1 MRRIFACSS
10 LCWVT
15 MQLIQLER
23 QSEDGASQEGD
34 SPLPLAS
41 ASALKSRQG
50 ARLGLFQGALHARA
64 LGSFAGVIPA
74 RSQVEAAICT
84 CLSSSGKRVPA
95 NFKARGF
102 SLVVVGDG
110 FY

>member
-1 MRRIFACSS
+1 MWRMFVCSS
-10 LCWVT
+10 LCLVT

-23 QSEDGASQEGD
+23 ESEDGASREGD
-34 SPLPLAS
+34 GRFASCLCSEELAGS
-41 ASALKSRQG
+41 APRSFPRRSARKG
-50 ARLGLFQGALHARA
+50 V
-64 LGSFAGVIPA
+64 GSLAGVIPA
-74 RSQVEAAICT
+74 RSQVQAAICT

-102 SLVVVGDG
+102 SLVIVGDG